1 MQKNF
6 KICLVK
12 SFLLCSLTNLILE
25 GTSPANGLECVIVG
39 KLSNC
44 PKDEETVDPKSN
56 PPLDCSIQLGGTITK
71 NTTWKQVDNEVTPKE
86 CLVLRTGNSE
96 KRIYLASALKNFE
109 RSGSPKYISQNQG
122 IDIFCRFKGRPRPQ
136 ISWYKGN
143 SPTSFKDVE
152 PIINESEGLRHEERE
167 QSEDDDTLITTTT
180 LHVPGREEFDG
191 FYMCAANSTLNN
203 SWSTSTNDVI
213 QVKFEC
219 SKEIRANTPL
229 EIEENAFNNIN
240 LSCLVKYDAE
250 PFAWHF
256 NNNPVSLKTD
266 EKYTIVKEYYSKCYD
281 AYKLEI
287 ANVTWEDEGAYSCH
301 QSCEDDVKGCSV
313 KIQLKVLSDI
323 STTNEV
329 SDNTTSASIPALT
342 ADISTTNEV
351 SDNTTPASIPE
362 LTAGLKDQKGHKEWI
377 IPVVIS
383 VVGVFLLG
391 NALAV
396 TWYFKKKR
404 TYKNVKGC
412 AEEGVENDKL
422 FISYS
427 SKDFSWVSE
436 NLISL
441 LEKHSIPYSIHIR
454 DFELGRPIVQNMADS
469 VYNSRQ
475 VLIVLSSN
483 YLASNFCREELH
495 MALQRGVD
503 TGDSAV
509 VLVAMDKLKK
519 KRLPS
524 ALRDKNLLD
533 FERHKKKQDWEQ
545 KLVKIVHGDKTAD
558 I

>member
-25 GTSPANGLECVIVG
+25 GTSPANGLECVILG

-96 KRIYLASALKNFE
+96 KRIYLASALKNFG

-203 SWSTSTNDVI
+203 SWSTSANVI
-213 QVKFEC
+213 EVEFEC
-219 SKEIRANTPL
+219 NEEISIKANTPL
-229 EIEENAFNNIN
+229 EIEENAFNNII
-240 LSCLVKYDAE
+240 LSCLVKCDAE
-250 PFAWHF
+250 ALAWHF

-266 EKYTIVKEYYSKCYD
+266 EKYTIVTEKYSKCYD

-287 ANVTWEDEGAYSCH
+287 ANVTGEDEGEYSCH
-301 QSCEDDVKGCSV
+301 QSCEDVVIGWLNSSV

-329 SDNTTSASIPALT
+329 SDNTT
-342 ADISTTNEV
+342 
-351 SDNTTPASIPE
+351 PASIPE
-362 LTAGLKDQKGHKEWI
+362 LTAGSKESSSNQKGHEEWI

-396 TWYFKKKR
+396 TWYFKKKK
-404 TYKNVKGC
+404 TYKNITGC
-412 AEEGVENDKL
+412 AEEGVEND
-422 FISYS
+422 
-427 SKDFSWVSE
+427 
-436 NLISL
+436 
-441 LEKHSIPYSIHIR
+441 
-454 DFELGRPIVQNMADS
+454 
-469 VYNSRQ
+469 
-475 VLIVLSSN
+475 
-483 YLASNFCREELH
+483 
-495 MALQRGVD
+495 
-503 TGDSAV
+503 
-509 VLVAMDKLKK
+509 
-519 KRLPS
+519 
-524 ALRDKNLLD
+524 
-533 FERHKKKQDWEQ
+533 
-545 KLVKIVHGDKTAD
+545 
-558 I
+558 

>member
-1 MQKNF
+1 M
-6 KICLVK
+6 K

-25 GTSPANGLECVIVG
+25 GTSRANGLECVIVG

-86 CLVLRTGNSE
+86 CLVLKTGNSE
-96 KRIYLASALKNFE
+96 KRIYLASALKNFD
-109 RSGSPKYISQNQG
+109 RSGSPKQISQNQG
-122 IDIFCRFKGRPRPQ
+122 IDIFCSFKGRPRPQ

-167 QSEDDDTLITTTT
+167 QSGDNDTLITSTT

-203 SWSTSTNDVI
+203 GWSTSTNDVI
-213 QVKFEC
+213 QVEFDC
-219 SKEIRANTPL
+219 NKETSIRANTPL

-240 LSCLVKYDAE
+240 LSCLVKWDAG

-266 EKYTIVKEYYSKCYD
+266 EKYTIVTEEEYSKCYD

-287 ANVTWEDEGAYSCH
+287 ANVTGEDEGEYSCH

-329 SDNTTSASIPALT
+329 SDNTTSASIP
-342 ADISTTNEV
+342 
-351 SDNTTPASIPE
+351 E
-362 LTAGLKDQKGHKEWI
+362 LTAGLKEYSNNQKGHEEWI

-383 VVGVFLLG
+383 VVGVFILG

-475 VLIVLSSN
+475 VLIVLSNN